1 MIERQEDIAR
11 LNGAVV
17 LVAYDRPGLV
27 ATKIMRGLDVPYI
40 LAFDPARKAY
50 RRWGLGRTGLF
61 GAMLSPSLN
70 WRYLKLLLRGER
82 FLGFAPDMFQLG
94 ADFVL
99 DRTHHVRFVHRMRNN
114 GDRAPVEALIQEM
127 QGTGT
132 GGKSESREGGRSGSR

>member
-11 LNGAVV
+11 LDAAVV

-27 ATKIMRGLDVPYI
+27 ATKTMRGLEVPYA
-40 LAFDPARKAY
+40 LVFDPTRDAY
-50 RRWGLGRTGLF
+50 RRWGLGRTSLF

-70 WRYLKLLLRGER
+70 WRYLKLLLHGER

-99 DRTHHVRFVHRMRNN
+99 DRTHHVSFVHRMRNN
-114 GDRAPVEALIQEM
+114 GDRAPVKVLME
-127 QGTGT
+127 
-132 GGKSESREGGRSGSR
+132 KWREQA